1 MTQDTDRWLPSMVST
16 HTFQRQLRAEKIG
29 SSRGLMLK
37 WPIGCAVEN
46 FEPLKNGLEIRA
58 EPLHLG
64 FFRKSLEDG
73 RIHTIHRLVF
83 FHVSFTI
90 GIGLGVIRLK
100 KGSVDVPM
108 H

>member
-1 MTQDTDRWLPSMVST
+1 MAPFHGEYSYIPETAKGRENRLQ
-16 HTFQRQLRAEKIG
+16 QR
-29 SSRGLMLK
+29 SYVTK

-73 RIHTIHRLVF
+73 RIHTIHRLIF